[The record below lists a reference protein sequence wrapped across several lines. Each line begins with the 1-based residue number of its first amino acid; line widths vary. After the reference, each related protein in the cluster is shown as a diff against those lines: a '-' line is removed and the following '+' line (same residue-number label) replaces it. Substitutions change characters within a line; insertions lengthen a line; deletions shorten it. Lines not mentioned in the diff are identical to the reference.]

1 MTSKAIEM
9 MKFLLKTRQTI
20 KTMEQTNMKENRS
33 IMLAILSILIVQL
46 VVLLSNE
53 FRFGRME
60 TKIDQYF
67 APIEDVEL
75 PAWEENP

>member
-1 MTSKAIEM
+1 
-9 MKFLLKTRQTI
+9 
-20 KTMEQTNMKENRS
+20 MKENRL
-33 IMLAILSILIVQL
+33 IMLAILSILIIQL
-46 VVLLSNE
+46 VILLSNE

>member
-1 MTSKAIEM
+1 
-9 MKFLLKTRQTI
+9 
-20 KTMEQTNMKENRS
+20 MERISMKENRL
-33 IMLAILSILIVQL
+33 IMLAILSILIIQL

-75 PAWEENP
+75 PVWEENP

>member
-1 MTSKAIEM
+1 M